1 MDKNPKKQNDID
13 DNLDNFFNVDDK
25 DIDDLIKQAESDLK
39 SDEAQ
44 GKKETKK
51 KKKKSKKN
59 KEKEQSNEDK
69 EMEEFR
75 KWKAQKE
82 KAEKNKKEKEESDD
96 EEKEDEENDN
106 DNDSNEEET
115 FSVDDFPPKVLN
127 KINKKDLRIVF
138 TTIEKCDMKYTEGLD
153 CVNDGDYEFAMDYF
167 KNANSSY
174 LALNKLVQSKTDVYP
189 PEFRNIVS
197 SKITEKIKL
206 VQNEAKKCSKLKK
219 ENAQKR
225 NVNQNIANY
234 NYNIN
239 YQNNAQ
245 NKPQNQKIY
254 MILKRTKWTKKL
266 SLKLW

>member
-82 KAEKNKKEKEESDD
+82 KGLAGLHGCFLQEAH
-96 EEKEDEENDN
+96 
-106 DNDSNEEET
+106 
-115 FSVDDFPPKVLN
+115 
-127 KINKKDLRIVF
+127 RAGG
-138 TTIEKCDMKYTEGLD
+138 EGSGDRGGD
-153 CVNDGDYEFAMDYF
+153 CCHAG
-167 KNANSSY
+167 
-174 LALNKLVQSKTDVYP
+174 
-189 PEFRNIVS
+189 RNGTQRV
-197 SKITEKIKL
+197 
-206 VQNEAKKCSKLKK
+206 
-219 ENAQKR
+219 
-225 NVNQNIANY
+225 
-234 NYNIN
+234 
-239 YQNNAQ
+239 
-245 NKPQNQKIY
+245 PGP
-254 MILKRTKWTKKL
+254 L
-266 SLKLW
+266 SGPFL

>member
-1 MDKNPKKQNDID
+1 MDKDPKKSNDIE

-25 DIDDLIKQAESDLK
+25 EIDDLIKQAESDLK
-39 SDEAQ
+39 SDEAK

-59 KEKEQSNEDK
+59 KEKEEKEENIDDK

-82 KAEKNKKEKEESDD
+82 KLEKKKKEKEKEKEESDE
-96 EEKEDEENDN
+96 EEKEEEES

-115 FSVDDFPPKVLN
+115 FSVDDFPPKLIN

-153 CVNDGDYEFAMDYF
+153 CVNDGDYEFALDYF

-174 LALNKLVQSKTDVYP
+174 LALNKLVQSKTDVFP
-189 PEFRNIVS
+189 TEFRNIVS
-197 SKITEKIKL
+197 SKINEKIKL
-206 VQNEAKKCSKLKK
+206 LQKEAKKCSKLKK
-219 ENAQKR
+219 ENAK
-225 NVNQNIANY
+225 
-234 NYNIN
+234 
-239 YQNNAQ
+239 
-245 NKPQNQKIY
+245 KII
-254 MILKRTKWTKKL
+254 MLIKI
-266 SLKLW
+266 